1 MATLKTLFS
10 GFAALSLIAGATLMP
25 APNGSTTAYAQ
36 ASSNKA
42 TVVAAKARG
51 EVGEQINGYLG
62 IVEGASPSD
71 VVKNAVREI
80 NIARKAVYTEAADGS
95 GQPASVFATLTG
107 EKQIKKA
114 ASGHFVRDASGA
126 WKRK

>member
-42 TVVAAKARG
+42 TVVAA
-51 EVGEQINGYLG
+51 
-62 IVEGASPSD
+62 SPSD
-71 VVKNAVREI
+71 AVKNAVREI